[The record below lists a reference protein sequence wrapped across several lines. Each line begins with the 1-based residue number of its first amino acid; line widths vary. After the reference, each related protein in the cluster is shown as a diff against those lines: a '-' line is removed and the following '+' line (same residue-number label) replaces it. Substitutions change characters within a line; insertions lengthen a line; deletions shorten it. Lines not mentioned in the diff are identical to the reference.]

1 MGEGRELLFLLTPK
15 QSIMPPVFTTARS
28 TRRVGAGQFVSE
40 QINALNSELR
50 RLKRDDAASLM
61 IPLTGKPVAFDDCR
75 ENDGTMIEVKGL
87 AMRDVARPV
96 FGRRCHSRPM
106 VETSA
111 KPVDAAG
118 SRDVEWFFAE
128 PRRRGKQKNCLG
140 PGKNFRRSKSSSY
153 PPRRRNE

>member
-61 IPLTGKPVAFDDCR
+61 IPLTGKQVAFDDCR
-75 ENDGTMIEVKGL
+75 ESDGTMIEAKGIGYAEML
-87 AMRDVARPV
+87 QDPYLGGDVIPGRWLKQAR
-96 FGRRCHSRPM
+96 SQ
-106 VETSA
+106 
-111 KPVDAAG
+111 VDAAG

-128 PRRRGKQKNCLG
+128 PEAARKAKELFGAREKLQTIKIFVI
-140 PGKNFRRSKSSSY
+140 PAEA
-153 PPRRRNE
+153 P